1 MTALS
6 RAWSDSSGF
15 LDGDCEAYF
24 PKQSGH
30 NVEGITTNSESSQQG
45 ELSVTSSEI
54 AQTPSNLKETML
66 DGNLKMTNVPSC
78 TSSDIL
84 QHDSDLVSRTILG
97 DEKLEAI
104 ECPTDF
110 SVSGSTTKCVRRKE
124 IGPGA
129 INQQNLPNNLFQE
142 LSDVNDWFDQCEVP
156 FGVQP
161 VCDLDNSHAAL
172 HHRSLLDTVSI
183 RASERRSSFI
193 TNRCNAEEAPAQ
205 NFPFSNKAV
214 TRGKSAIPPR
224 VPNFSC
230 AYQDSSLGNQ
240 IPPAQPSLSTDNEKE
255 STRHRTMSLHSIDHK
270 NDLLFGTVRRVRSAP
285 HCLEHLASGDMYGS
299 SWSSVSN
306 VFSFCSDES
315 IIHVGLQK
323 AGLGHT
329 VEKQL
334 NDPRASTLYRPQ
346 AMNLSD
352 SVLSDVDTNSSKHVT
367 GATGSTQYLKPCA
380 ISSGRNAR
388 RRSLSDAAVTSLHQL
403 IGELAV
409 SLYTV
414 LPLCI
419 FYNLH

>member
-15 LDGDCEAYF
+15 LDGDCEVYF

-30 NVEGITTNSESSQQG
+30 NVEGTTTNSESSQQG
-45 ELSVTSSEI
+45 GLSVTSSEI

-66 DGNLKMTNVPSC
+66 DGNLKMTNVPSY

-84 QHDSDLVSRTILG
+84 QHDSDLVSRTNLG

-110 SVSGSTTKCVRRKE
+110 SVSRSTTKCVRRKE
-124 IGPGA
+124 TGPGA

-142 LSDVNDWFDQCEVP
+142 LSDVNDWFDQCKVP

-161 VCDLDNSHAAL
+161 VCDLDSSHATL
-172 HHRSLLDTVSI
+172 HHRSLLDTVSV
-183 RASERRSSFI
+183 RASERRGSFI
-193 TNRCNAEEAPAQ
+193 TNRSNAEEVPAQ

-214 TRGKSAIPPR
+214 TCGKSAIPPR
-224 VPNFSC
+224 VPNISC

-240 IPPAQPSLSTDNEKE
+240 IPPGQPSLSTENERE

-270 NDLLFGTVRRVRSAP
+270 KNLLSGTVRRVRSAP

-299 SWSSVSN
+299 SWSSFSN

-323 AGLGHT
+323 AGLGRT
-329 VEKQL
+329 SEKQL
-334 NDPRASTLYRPQ
+334 SDTCASTLYRPQ
-346 AMNLSD
+346 AMNLGD
-352 SVLSDVDTNSSKHVT
+352 SVLSDMDSNSSKHVIGT
-367 GATGSTQYLKPCA
+367 TGSTQYLKPCA
-380 ISSGRNAR
+380 IPSGRNAT
-388 RRSLSDAAVTSLHQL
+388 RSLSDAAVTSLHQL

-409 SLYTV
+409 SLYMV
-414 LPLCI
+414 LLLCI

>member
-15 LDGDCEAYF
+15 LDGDCEMYL

-30 NVEGITTNSESSQQG
+30 NVEGATTNSESSQQG
-45 ELSVTSSEI
+45 GLSVTSSEL
-54 AQTPSNLKETML
+54 AQKPSNLKETML
-66 DGNLKMTNVPSC
+66 DDNPTMANVPSC

-84 QHDSDLVSRTILG
+84 QHGSNLVAGTNPG

-110 SVSGSTTKCVRRKE
+110 SVSRSTTKCGRRKE
-124 IGPGA
+124 IGPGT
-129 INQQNLPNNLFQE
+129 INQQNLPNSLFQE
-142 LSDVNDWFDQCEVP
+142 LSDVNDWFDQCKVP

-161 VCDLDNSHAAL
+161 VSDIHSSHAAL
-172 HHRSLLDTVSI
+172 RHRSLLDNV
-183 RASERRSSFI
+183 RASEGRSSFI
-193 TNRCNAEEAPAQ
+193 TNRCNAEDAAAQ
-205 NFPFSNKAV
+205 NFPFSNKTV
-214 TRGKSAIPPR
+214 TCGKSAIPPR

-240 IPPAQPSLSTDNEKE
+240 IPPAQPSLSTDNDRE
-255 STRHRTMSLHSIDHK
+255 STRHRTISLHSTGHK

-323 AGLGHT
+323 AGLGRT
-329 VEKQL
+329 SEKQL
-334 NDPRASTLYRPQ
+334 SDTCASTLYRPQ
-346 AMNLSD
+346 AMNSND

-367 GATGSTQYLKPCA
+367 GTAGSTQYLKPCA
-380 ISSGRNAR
+380 IPSGRNP
-388 RRSLSDAAVTSLHQL
+388 RRSLSDAAVTGLHQL

-414 LPLCI
+414 LLLCI

>member
-15 LDGDCEAYF
+15 LDGDCEMYF

-30 NVEGITTNSESSQQG
+30 NVEGATTYSESSQQG
-45 ELSVTSSEI
+45 GLSVTSSEI
-54 AQTPSNLKETML
+54 AQKPSNLMETML
-66 DGNLKMTNVPSC
+66 DDNLKMTNVPSC

-84 QHDSDLVSRTILG
+84 QHDSDLVSSTKLG
-97 DEKLEAI
+97 DGKLEAI
-104 ECPTDF
+104 ECPNDF
-110 SVSGSTTKCVRRKE
+110 SVSRSTTKCVRRKE
-124 IGPGA
+124 IRPGA

-142 LSDVNDWFDQCEVP
+142 LSDANDWFDQCKVP

-161 VCDLDNSHAAL
+161 VCDLNSSHAAS
-172 HHRSLLDTVSI
+172 HHRSLLDTVSN
-183 RASERRSSFI
+183 RA
-193 TNRCNAEEAPAQ
+193 TAQ

-214 TRGKSAIPPR
+214 TCGKSAIPPR
-224 VPNFSC
+224 VPNFTC
-230 AYQDSSLGNQ
+230 ACQDSSFGNQ
-240 IPPAQPSLSTDNEKE
+240 IPPDQPSLSTDNESE
-255 STRHRTMSLHSIDHK
+255 SKRHRTVSLHSIDHK

-323 AGLGHT
+323 AGLGRT
-329 VEKQL
+329 CEKQL
-334 NDPRASTLYRPQ
+334 SDTCASTLYRPQ
-346 AMNLSD
+346 AMNSSD
-352 SVLSDVDTNSSKHVT
+352 SVPIGADTNSTKHVT
-367 GATGSTQYLKPCA
+367 GTTSSTQYLKSCA
-380 ISSGRNAR
+380 IPSGRNAR
-388 RRSLSDAAVTSLHQL
+388 RSSSDAAVTGLHQL

-419 FYNLH
+419 FCNLH